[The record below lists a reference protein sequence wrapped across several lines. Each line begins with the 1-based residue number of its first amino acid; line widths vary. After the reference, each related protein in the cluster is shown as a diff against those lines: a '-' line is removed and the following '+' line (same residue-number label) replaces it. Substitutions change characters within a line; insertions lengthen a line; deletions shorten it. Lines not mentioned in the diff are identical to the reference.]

1 VYREGSGALAIARVA
16 QINSRCFAIAPVIL
30 LNSVALLPRIAVD
43 IGRRAAC
50 HRLKLDMN

>member
-1 VYREGSGALAIARVA
+1 VA
-16 QINSRCFAIAPVIL
+16 QINSHCFAIVPVIL
-30 LNSVALLPRIAVD
+30 LKSVALLPRIAVD